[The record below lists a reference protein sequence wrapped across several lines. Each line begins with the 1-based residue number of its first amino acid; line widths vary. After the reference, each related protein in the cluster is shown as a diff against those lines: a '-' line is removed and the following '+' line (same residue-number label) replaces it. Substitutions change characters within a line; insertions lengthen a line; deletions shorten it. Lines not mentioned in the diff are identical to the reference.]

1 MSVWPLTYQQS
12 VFKRCHC
19 DKLFSE
25 FLPTTWRQKS
35 TGIDMERNYVTVTLC
50 ISFRQKR
57 GKIVSSPRRGD
68 WAARNWH
75 ADAERVSE
83 VCNADEISNSKN
95 PRWRMAGAL
104 ERPILRNREISQL
117 FDSKMA
123 SVLDFLKLNIL
134 TASYFSMPNSVEI
147 DHTICE
153 RYRDLCDFLAKCK
166 NSLDCRA

>member
-1 MSVWPLTYQQS
+1 
-12 VFKRCHC
+12 
-19 DKLFSE
+19 
-25 FLPTTWRQKS
+25 
-35 TGIDMERNYVTVTLC
+35 
-50 ISFRQKR
+50 
-57 GKIVSSPRRGD
+57 
-68 WAARNWH
+68 
-75 ADAERVSE
+75 
-83 VCNADEISNSKN
+83 
-95 PRWRMAGAL
+95 MAGAL

-153 RYRDLCDFLAKCK
+153 RYCDLCDFLAKCK

>member
-1 MSVWPLTYQQS
+1 MAAKINWHRYGTKL
-12 VFKRCHC
+12 RHC
-19 DKLFSE
+19 N
-25 FLPTTWRQKS
+25 PMY
-35 TGIDMERNYVTVTLC
+35 I
-50 ISFRQKR
+50 ISPEKKE
-57 GKIVSSPRRGD
+57 KIVSSPQRGD
-68 WAARNWH
+68 RASQNWH

-83 VCNADEISNSKN
+83 VCNADEILNSKN

-153 RYRDLCDFLAKCK
+153 RYRDLCHFLAKCK
-166 NSLDCRA
+166 NSLDCGA